1 MFETG
6 PDDTIAA
13 VATPPGSGGIGI
25 LRLSGPRAAAI
36 ASRIFRPRRPL
47 GSGFPERRAVF
58 GEIAAGRKADALDEG
73 FLLYFPAPR
82 SYTRQDV
89 VEISSHGSPAV
100 MEEALRLAIRAGAR
114 LAEPGEFTFRAF
126 LNGRLDL
133 LQAEAVD
140 SLVRSFTLPQA
151 RAAFRQVR
159 GGLSGKAAGLRRG
172 LIELLADV
180 EAGIEFP
187 DEDLGLREA
196 EIEACL
202 RKLLAE
208 VRRMI
213 GSFESGRKIREGIV
227 LALAGRANVGKSTL
241 FNALLDAPRAIV
253 SREAG
258 TTRDLLREKLLVK
271 GALFRLVDMAGLG
284 SGRTPIEREGI
295 RRGRAEAEAADGILF
310 VFDLSRPAA
319 RQDLALAEAF
329 PGKKA
334 LFVLNKCDRI
344 RRLDPAGLLALRPG
358 TPIVEVSAL
367 RGDNLDVLREKIRV
381 TIGPASLPREEDV
394 VLNLRQKQAL
404 LEVDAGLR
412 SAVAVLAGRFRPEL
426 LAEELRPALQG
437 IGRLTGE
444 IAPDDV
450 LAAVFGR
457 FCLGK

>member
-1 MFETG
+1 MFDSG

-36 ASRIFRPRRPL
+36 ASRLFRPRRALP
-47 GSGFPERRAVF
+47 SGFPERRAVF
-58 GEIAAGRKADALDEG
+58 GDIAPGRKAGALDEG

-89 VEISSHGSPAV
+89 VEISGHGSPAV

-140 SLVRSFTLPQA
+140 SLVRSFTLAQA
-151 RAAFRQVR
+151 RASFRQVQ
-159 GGLSGKAAGLRRG
+159 GGLSGKVAGLRGALIG
-172 LIELLADV
+172 LVADI

-187 DEDLGLREA
+187 DEALGPHEA
-196 EIEACL
+196 EIGARM
-202 RKLLAE
+202 RKMEAE
-208 VRRMI
+208 VQRLI
-213 GSFESGRKIREGIV
+213 GSFESSRWVREGIV

-258 TTRDLLREKLLVK
+258 TTRDLLREKLLVR
-271 GALFRLVDMAGLG
+271 GVLFHLVDMAGLG
-284 SGRTPIEREGI
+284 SGRTPVEREGI
-295 RRGRAEAEAADGILF
+295 RRGRAEAGEADGILF
-310 VFDLSRPAA
+310 VFDLSRPATK
-319 RQDLALAEAF
+319 QDLALAGSF

-334 LFVLNKCDRI
+334 IFVLNKSDRV
-344 RRLDPAGLLALRPG
+344 RRLDPGGLTALRPG
-358 TPIVEVSAL
+358 TPVVEVSAL
-367 RGDNLDVLREKIRV
+367 RGDNLEALREKIR
-381 TIGPASLPREEDV
+381 GAFGAPQRRREEDI
-394 VLNLRQKQAL
+394 VLHLRQRQAL
-404 LEVDAGLR
+404 EEVEAGLR
-412 SAVAVLAGRFRPEL
+412 QAASVLADGFQPEL
-426 LAEELRPALQG
+426 LAEELKPALRG

-444 IAPDDV
+444 IVPDDV

>member
-36 ASRIFRPRRPL
+36 ASRLFRPRRPL
-47 GSGFPERRAVF
+47 PSGFPERRAVL
-58 GEIAAGRKADALDEG
+58 GEIASGRNAGALDEG
-73 FLLYFPAPR
+73 FLIYFPAPR

-89 VEISSHGSPAV
+89 VEISGHGSPAV

-140 SLVRSFTLPQA
+140 SLVRSFTLAQA
-151 RAAFRQVR
+151 RASFHQVR
-159 GGLSGKAAGLRRG
+159 GGLSGRVAGLRSA

-187 DEDLGLREA
+187 DEELGLREA
-196 EIEACL
+196 EIGA
-202 RKLLAE
+202 RIGKLAAG
-208 VRRMI
+208 VRRLI
-213 GSFESGRKIREGIV
+213 ESFESGRRIREGIV

-253 SREAG
+253 SRGAG

-271 GALFRLVDMAGLG
+271 GALFHLVDMAGLG
-284 SGRTPIEREGI
+284 PGRTPVEREGI

-319 RQDLALAEAF
+319 KQDLALAASF
-329 PGKKA
+329 PGKRA
-334 LFVLNKCDRI
+334 VFVLNKSDRA
-344 RRLDPAGLLALRPG
+344 RRLDPAGLVALRPG
-358 TPIVEVSAL
+358 TPAIEVSAL
-367 RGDNLDVLREKIRV
+367 RGDNLETLRERIRGAFASAPRSREGDVL
-381 TIGPASLPREEDV
+381 LQ
-394 VLNLRQKQAL
+394 LRQKQAL
-404 LEVDAGLR
+404 EEVEAGLR
-412 SAVAVLAGRFRPEL
+412 RAESVLAGGFRPEL
-426 LAEELRPALQG
+426 LAEELKPALRG

-444 IAPDDV
+444 IAPDDI